1 MKNDKTKMRWWKN
14 PHIEDLMIFFTI
26 AGVVLFIVLLYFS
39 TGGNIR
45 KVLLGLTTAYPIA
58 LLVIYLALRSNRF
71 IPREYSLSDEG
82 LHIRYRTE
90 VKSYLWKDIS
100 NIEIRKVRLDKVL
113 AVELVD
119 GRVDLISSLTERSR
133 KRIMDYYRKQRSRES
148 HRKQDGTSTGMS
160 PLLNG
165 CFL

>member
-1 MKNDKTKMRWWKN
+1 
-14 PHIEDLMIFFTI
+14 
-26 AGVVLFIVLLYFS
+26 
-39 TGGNIR
+39 
-45 KVLLGLTTAYPIA
+45 
-58 LLVIYLALRSNRF
+58 
-71 IPREYSLSDEG
+71 
-82 LHIRYRTE
+82 
-90 VKSYLWKDIS
+90 S

-113 AVELVD
+113 ALELVD